1 MYFLAQILQQIAK
14 QIASAELLL
23 MAHDVAHKQA
33 LQSKHRDSGSNQ
45 EAAADV
51 RTFVAINHLEHSLVA
66 IEPPIEKVNG

>member
-45 EAAADV
+45 AAADIWTADG
-51 RTFVAINHLEHSLVA
+51 RLL
-66 IEPPIEKVNG
+66 P